1 MTQIDNQYLNRV
13 VFDRFLEAAT
23 RLTKKQRAIDESK
36 VERLAAQYFHAQG
49 TAFVL
54 AFQAR
59 HKPLNESRAEV
70 DGIFAALVKTGD
82 LTLAKI
88 QALCKKHYLGGMTFA
103 DRSLNLG
110 LNFDLKNPRAVA
122 YFKEFKSRLKNDL
135 DSTTKERIE
144 TIITQGLEDGVSYD
158 VIARMIKQEF
168 ASFAKPPK
176 GGPKHIRTRAQL
188 VAVTELGDSY
198 AAGSIGMVRGAMGS
212 GLQFEKAWLTSRDSR
227 VSDGCRENAA
237 IGWIPIDTP
246 FPSGHDHPTRFPGC
260 RCDILLRRKTIPR
273 SV

>member
-1 MTQIDNQYLNRV
+1 MDAIDNQYLNRV
-13 VFDRFLEAAT
+13 ISNRFLEAAN
-23 RLTKKQRAIDESK
+23 RLTKKQRTIDESK
-36 VERLAAQYFHAQG
+36 VERLTVQYFRAQG
-49 TAFVL
+49 AAFVS

-59 HKPLNESRAEV
+59 HKPLTESRAEI
-70 DGIFAALVKTGD
+70 DDIFAALVKTGD
-82 LTLAKI
+82 LTLEKI
-88 QALCKKHYLGGMTFA
+88 QALCEQHYLGGMMFA

-110 LNFDLKNPRAVA
+110 LSFDLKNPRAVA
-122 YFKEFKSRLKNDL
+122 YFKEFKSRLKSDL

-144 TIITQGLEDGVSYD
+144 TIITQGLEEGTSYD

-168 ASFAKPPK
+168 ASFAKRPK

-188 VAVTELGDSY
+188 VAVTELGNSY
-198 AAGSIGMVRGAMGS
+198 AAGNIGAVRDATNT
-212 GLQFEKAWLTSRDSR
+212 GLQFEKSWLTSHDDR
-227 VSDGCRENAA
+227 VSVECRENAA
-237 IGWIPIDTP
+237 IGWIDIDTP